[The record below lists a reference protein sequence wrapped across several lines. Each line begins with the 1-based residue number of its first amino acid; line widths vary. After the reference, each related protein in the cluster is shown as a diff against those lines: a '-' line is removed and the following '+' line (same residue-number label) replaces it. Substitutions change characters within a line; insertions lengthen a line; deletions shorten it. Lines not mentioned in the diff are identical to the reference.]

1 MVTTDSK
8 HINFPCQS
16 AKVGTTRKRPRPFLG
31 ADGFIAFHCCSQPYG
46 RDLFIRHGLISE
58 LNVSKR
64 YSEFT
69 KNFYPAGLPYEKGRD
84 ARRLT

>member
-16 AKVGTTRKRPRPFLG
+16 AKVGTTRTRPRPFLG
-31 ADGFIAFHCCSQPYG
+31 GDGFIAFHCCSQPYR
-46 RDLFIRHGLISE
+46 RDLLIRHGLILA

-69 KNFYPAGLPYEKGRD
+69 KNFSPGGLPNERGRD
-84 ARRLT
+84 ALRLT